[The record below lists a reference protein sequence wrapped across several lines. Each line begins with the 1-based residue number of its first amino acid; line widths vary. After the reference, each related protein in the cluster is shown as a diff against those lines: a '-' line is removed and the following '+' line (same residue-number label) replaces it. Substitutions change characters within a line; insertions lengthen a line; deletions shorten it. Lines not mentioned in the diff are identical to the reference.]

1 MKKRKNSIRSQ
12 IVLSTLLVSGIC
24 GVVVSLVGVIII
36 SIIGNTRIR
45 QSDEIARNSFDTAIR
60 YEVETAVSILASY
73 SSRIESGELPADEAR
88 QLAAAQLGRMS
99 YGADN
104 TFKVYDRQGICIA
117 SANAGEI
124 GQDSRQIA
132 DKNGNLYVKDIIAA
146 GSEGR
151 YVDSYFTPPN
161 GNAPALMRSYS
172 MLYAPFD
179 WVVTSGSFTTDV
191 DMVLEDIVSQV
202 DEGTLRSL
210 FIMIGAG
217 VLFIFLPL
225 PAVII
230 MAKRMADPI
239 QNVAEAATKLAVG
252 DLDVHIHSR
261 SKLQEI
267 VNLTESFE
275 RMKESITHQQE
286 AVEAIANRDLT
297 RQLPERGDKDSMT
310 KALNRMQDQL
320 NRVLAQIRSASHEV
334 AASSHSTSDG
344 AQSLAQA
351 TSEQTA
357 TMQELTNTISE
368 IAQTTEENAEGT
380 RRAAEL
386 ASQIKLKAGNSS
398 QQMRQLIKAM
408 DDISV
413 SSIEINK
420 VIKVIDDIAFQTNIL
435 ALNAAVEAARAG
447 QHGKGF
453 AVVAEEVRSLAA
465 KSAEAAK
472 DTSILISDSIQKVKL
487 GAAITKETE
496 KSLEEIVH
504 DIEESDAISE
514 NIAHS
519 IEEES
524 GAINEVNNGIDQV
537 AHLLMSNSSIAQES
551 AAVSELM
558 SKRADGLQKLVAEF
572 NILEGQ

>member
-1 MKKRKNSIRSQ
+1 MNNRGKTIKSQ
-12 IVLSTLLVSGIC
+12 LVSSTLLVSGIC
-24 GVVVSLVGVIII
+24 CMVVSLVGVIII

-60 YEVETAVSILASY
+60 YEVETAISILASY
-73 SSRIESGELPADEAR
+73 NRRIESGELSMEEAR

-99 YGADN
+99 YGANN
-104 TFKVYDRQGICIA
+104 TFKIYDRQGICIA
-117 SANAGEI
+117 SAKTEEI
-124 GQDSRQIA
+124 GRDSRRIK
-132 DKNGNLYVKDIIAA
+132 DENGTLYVMDIIGA
-146 GSEGR
+146 GRDGH
-151 YVDSYFTPPN
+151 YVDSFFTPP
-161 GNAPALMRSYS
+161 GGDVSALMRSYS
-172 MLYAPFD
+172 KLFEPFD

-191 DMVLEDIVSQV
+191 DMVLNNIVAQV

-210 FIMIGAG
+210 IIMTATGI
-217 VLFIFLPL
+217 VFIFLPM
-225 PAVII
+225 PAVVIL
-230 MAKRMADPI
+230 ANRLSAPI

-252 DLDVHIHSR
+252 DLDVHIKNS

-267 VNLTESFE
+267 INLTESFE
-275 RMKESITHQQE
+275 RMKASTLHHQE

-297 RQLPERGDKDSMT
+297 RQLTKRGDKDSMT
-310 KALNRMQDQL
+310 KALNRMQTQL
-320 NRVLAQIRSASHEV
+320 NEVLTQIRSASHDV
-334 AASSHSTSDG
+334 ATSSRSTSNG
-344 AQSLAQA
+344 AQSLAQV

-357 TMQELTNTISE
+357 TMQELTNTLSE
-368 IAQTTEENAEGT
+368 IARTTEENAEGT

-386 ASQIKLKAGNSS
+386 ASRIKSKADNSS
-398 QQMRQLIKAM
+398 QQMRRLTRAM

-413 SSIEINK
+413 SSMEINK

-447 QHGKGF
+447 PHGKGF
-453 AVVAEEVRSLAA
+453 AVVADEVRNLAA

-472 DTSILISDSIQKVKL
+472 DTGMLISDSIQKVQL
-487 GAAITKETE
+487 GAAITRATE
-496 KSLEEIVH
+496 KSLEEIVQ

-524 GAINEVNNGIDQV
+524 DAINEVNSGIDQV
-537 AHLLMSNSSIAQES
+537 TQLLMSNSAIAQES

-558 SKRADGLQKLVAEF
+558 SKRADGLQKLVTEF
-572 NILEGQ
+572 NILGG